1 MTLLIAMFGGC
12 MMSGTTAEGAEGE
25 ETTKS
30 PLGNYTYIIM
40 FVLLIVVF
48 YFFLIRP
55 ENKKKKKLAEMRN
68 ELSVGDEI
76 TTIGGLTGKIC
87 SIKDD
92 LITFETGEA
101 GRKSVADLVASCGAR
116 VYPVGRLDMA
126 SEGLLLMTNDG
137 DVTNK
142 LTHPRYGMTKVYH
155 VRVEGEDPFGACSEM
170 GRGMTVE
177 GVTYSPAKASV
188 LEREGS
194 RALLEVTV
202 TEGKN
207 REVRRMCEACRLSV
221 RRLVRVE
228 EGKLSLGKL
237 ASGKWRYLTAD
248 EIEYLKSL

>member
-1 MTLLIAMFGGC
+1 MERVQKLLSQYGVCSRREAERLILAGRVTVGGKPAELGQKAEPGEVRVDGHPLRASEERVYI
-12 MMSGTTAEGAEGE
+12 MLNKPRGYVTT
-25 ETTKS
+25 
-30 PLGNYTYIIM
+30 
-40 FVLLIVVF
+40 V
-48 YFFLIRP
+48 R
-55 ENKKKKKLAEMRN
+55 
-68 ELSVGDEI
+68 D
-76 TTIGGLTGKIC
+76 
-87 SIKDD
+87 
-92 LITFETGEA
+92 EA

-207 REVRRMCEACRLSV
+207 REVRRMCEACGLSV